1 MRHRFSPDGRRQRA
15 ASAAPAGPLRDYLS
29 VPFPDP
35 ATPATQLPML
45 AVDVETTG
53 LDPAK
58 DRLLS
63 VGFVPLHGLS
73 IDLSGAVHLVVRTH
87 GGVGQSAVVHG
98 LTDDVLA
105 DGDDLEAILP
115 VLLAALRGRVLLAHF
130 ADIEEGF
137 LSAACQRLYGWAFHC
152 ISVDTMQL
160 QSRVNGTAWNNAPT
174 GSLRLPAARAKFGLP
189 RYRSH
194 EALTDALACAEL
206 YLAQVALL
214 SGGAPMTLRQLRR

>member
-1 MRHRFSPDGRRQRA
+1 MLRRFSPDGRRERA
-15 ASAAPAGPLRDYLS
+15 VSSAPAGPLRDYLS
-29 VPFPDP
+29 VPFPDLG
-35 ATPATQLPML
+35 TPATELPML

-63 VGFVPLHGLS
+63 VGFVPLQGLR
-73 IDLSGAVHLVVRTH
+73 IELSGAAHLVVRTH

-105 DGDDLEAILP
+105 DGEDLETIVP
-115 VLLAALRGRVLLAHF
+115 ELLRALRGRVMLAHV

-137 LSAACQRLYGWAFHC
+137 LTAACQRLFGSPFHC
-152 ISVDTMQL
+152 LSLDTMQL
-160 QSRVNGTAWNNAPT
+160 QERVNGAAWNAAPT
-174 GSLRLPAARAKFGLP
+174 GSLRLPAARARFRLP

-214 SGGAPMTLRQLRR
+214 SGGAPMTLKQLRR